1 MKKNWL
7 KILKFLSVICLILLE
22 QGCYWRSTKILPN
35 KIAAISPQITR
46 IAVFPF
52 KDSRTNKYSID
63 KFRIPSLELQEKIIA
78 RLSSNPRYQIIER
91 QELENLLKE
100 QKLQISGAVENETAI
115 NLGKVLGAQAIL
127 MGSIN
132 QYGRHWFRL
141 PFVKTLITFRLVE
154 IESARVI
161 CSKEIEANNVN
172 MIYPF
177 NNLSSSLN
185 QSADAIAKVINESK

>member
-1 MKKNWL
+1 MKKQWF
-7 KILKFLSVICLILLE
+7 KILGLLSAVCLILLE
-22 QGCYWRSTKILPN
+22 QGCYWRSTKIFPN
-35 KIAAISPQITR
+35 KTATIAPQITR
-46 IAVFPF
+46 IAIFPF

-63 KFRIPSLELQEKIIA
+63 KFPAPSLELQEKIIA
-78 RLSSNPRYQIIER
+78 RLSSNPRFQIIER

-100 QKLQISGAVENETAI
+100 QKLQTSGAVENETAV
-115 NLGKVLGAQAIL
+115 NMGKVLGAQAIL

-154 IESARVI
+154 IESARVV
-161 CSKEIEANNVN
+161 CSKEVEANNVN
-172 MIYPF
+172 MFYPF
-177 NNLSSSLN
+177 KNLSSSLN